1 MSEKSKVSVGR
12 KVAYGFGSVA
22 YGVKNNGFDYFFLI
36 FYSQVMGVSAYLVSL
51 ALLIAL
57 VVDALSDP
65 LIGYMSDNTRSRWG
79 RRHPFMYAAALPVAV
94 AYYFVWNPPSGLS
107 GDALFPYIVT
117 VAVLVRTLITLY
129 EIPSSSL
136 VAEMSDDYDERTTML
151 SYRYFFGWTGGTLMG
166 AFATIVVLVPTET
179 ISNGMFN
186 VEAHGQ
192 VGAIAA
198 GVIFFAILIS
208 ALGTHGMI
216 PELKPPPAARKL
228 GIGLIYRE
236 VFETLASRSFLALF
250 LAALFGAIAS
260 GVSAT
265 LSFYFSTFFW
275 GFSTEQIGLIALSV
289 VVSAVLAF
297 MIAPVISKRF
307 GKKRGA
313 IVVGFM
319 AFTVAPAP
327 IFMRLL
333 GLMPDN
339 ADPMLFPLVLS
350 ITVVDVA
357 LIIAYQIL
365 SSSMI
370 ADLVEEA
377 EIKTQRRNEGVFFAS
392 VTFVRKVTQ
401 GIGAAVAGV
410 LLTLSQFPVGA
421 TPDQVSDSVL
431 HTFGWL
437 YVPVIFGLWMIM
449 IACLSLYSV
458 DRRTHEANLETLASR
473 VSDNAE
479 N

>member
-1 MSEKSKVSVGR
+1 MSDHRPVSIGR

-22 YGVKNNGFDYFFLI
+22 FGVKSNGFDYFFLI

-51 ALLIAL
+51 ALMIAL
-57 VVDALSDP
+57 IVDALSDP
-65 LIGYMSDNTRSRWG
+65 LIGYLSDNTRSRWG
-79 RRHPFMYAAALPVAV
+79 RRHPFMYAAAIPASV
-94 AYYFVWNPPSGLS
+94 AYYFVWNPPAGLE

-117 VAVLVRTLITLY
+117 VAVLVRTLITVY

-136 VAEMSDDYDERTTML
+136 VAEMSGDYDERTSML

-166 AFATIVVLVPTET
+166 AFATIFILVPTAT

-186 VEAHGQ
+186 VEGHGQ

-198 GVIFFAILIS
+198 TVIFLAIMIS
-208 ALGTHGMI
+208 ALGTHKMI
-216 PELKPPPAARKL
+216 PELKPPPPARQMSV
-228 GIGLIYRE
+228 GLIYRE

-250 LAALFGAIAS
+250 LAALFGAVAS
-260 GVSAT
+260 GVSTT

-275 GFSTEQIGLIALSV
+275 GFSTEQIGLISLSV
-289 VVSAVLAF
+289 VISALMAF
-297 MIAPVISKRF
+297 FISPAISKRL

-313 IVVGFM
+313 ITIGLM

-327 IFMRLL
+327 IFLRLL
-333 GLMPDN
+333 GLMPEN
-339 ADPMLFPLVLS
+339 GDPALFPLVLS
-350 ITVVDVA
+350 IIVVDVA
-357 LIIAYQIL
+357 LIIAYQTL

-410 LLTLSQFPVGA
+410 LLTISQFPVGA
-421 TPDQVSDSVL
+421 TPDQVPESVL
-431 HTFGWL
+431 ATFGWL

-458 DRRTHEANLETLASR
+458 DRKKHEANLKALAGR
-473 VSDNAE
+473 D
-479 N
+479 

>member
-1 MSEKSKVSVGR
+1 MRDYRPVSIGR

-22 YGVKNNGFDYFFLI
+22 FGVKSNGFDYFFLI

-51 ALLIAL
+51 ALMIAL
-57 VVDALSDP
+57 IVDALSDP
-65 LIGYMSDNTRSRWG
+65 LIGYLSDNTRSRWG
-79 RRHPFMYAAALPVAV
+79 RRHPFMYAAAVPASV
-94 AYYFVWNPPSGLS
+94 AYYFVWNPPAALE

-117 VAVLVRTLITLY
+117 LAILVRTLITVY

-136 VAEMSDDYDERTTML
+136 VAEMSDNYDERTSML

-166 AFATIVVLVPTET
+166 AFATIFILVPTAS
-179 ISNGMFN
+179 IGNGMFN
-186 VEAHGQ
+186 VEGHGQ

-198 GVIFFAILIS
+198 TVIFLAIMIS
-208 ALGTHGMI
+208 ALGTHKMI
-216 PELKPPPAARKL
+216 PELKPPPPPRQMSV
-228 GIGLIYRE
+228 GLIYRE

-250 LAALFGAIAS
+250 LAALFGAVAS
-260 GVSAT
+260 GVSTT

-275 GFSTEQIGLIALSV
+275 GFSTEQIGVISLSV
-289 VVSAVLAF
+289 VISALMAF
-297 MIAPVISKRF
+297 FISPAISKRL

-313 IVVGFM
+313 ITIGLM

-327 IFMRLL
+327 IFLRLL
-333 GLMPDN
+333 GLMPENGDS
-339 ADPMLFPLVLS
+339 ALFPLVLS
-350 ITVVDVA
+350 IIVVDVA

-410 LLTLSQFPVGA
+410 LLTISQFPAGA
-421 TPDQVSDSVL
+421 TPDQVPQSVL
-431 HTFGWL
+431 ETFGWL

-458 DRRTHEANLETLASR
+458 DRKKHEANLEALAQRS
-473 VSDNAE
+473 
-479 N
+479 

>member
-1 MSEKSKVSVGR
+1 MSDRRPVSIGR

-22 YGVKNNGFDYFFLI
+22 FGVKSNGFDYFFLI

-51 ALLIAL
+51 ALMIAL
-57 VVDALSDP
+57 IVDALSDP
-65 LIGYMSDNTRSRWG
+65 LIGYLSDNTRSRWG
-79 RRHPFMYAAALPVAV
+79 RRHPFMYAAAIPASV
-94 AYYFVWNPPSGLS
+94 AYYFLWNPPAGLQ

-117 VAVLVRTLITLY
+117 LAILVRTLITVY

-136 VAEMSDDYDERTTML
+136 VAEMSGDYDERTSML

-166 AFATIVVLVPTET
+166 AFATLFILVPTAT

-186 VEAHGQ
+186 IEGHGQ

-198 GVIFFAILIS
+198 TVIFLAIMIS
-208 ALGTHGMI
+208 ALGTHKMI
-216 PELKPPPAARKL
+216 PDLKPPPPARQMSV
-228 GIGLIYRE
+228 GLIYRE

-260 GVSAT
+260 GVSTT

-275 GFSTEQIGLIALSV
+275 GFTTEQIGLISLSV
-289 VVSAVLAF
+289 VISALMAF
-297 MIAPVISKRF
+297 FISPAISKRL

-313 IVVGFM
+313 ITIGLM

-327 IFMRLL
+327 IFLRLL
-333 GLMPDN
+333 GLMPEN
-339 ADPMLFPLVLS
+339 GDPALFPLVLS
-350 ITVVDVA
+350 IIVVDVA
-357 LIIAYQIL
+357 LIIAYQTL

-410 LLTLSQFPVGA
+410 LLTISQFPAGA
-421 TPDQVSDSVL
+421 TPDQVPESVL
-431 HTFGWL
+431 TTFGWL

-458 DRRTHEANLETLASR
+458 DRKKHEANLETLAQRS
-473 VSDNAE
+473 
-479 N
+479 

>member
-1 MSEKSKVSVGR
+1 MSTKASVSVGR

-22 YGVKNNGFDYFFLI
+22 FGIKSNGFDYFFLI

-51 ALLIAL
+51 ALMIAL
-57 VVDALSDP
+57 MVDALSDP
-65 LIGYMSDNTRSRWG
+65 LIGYLSDNTRSRWG
-79 RRHPFMYAAALPVAV
+79 RRHPFMYAAAIPAAV
-94 AYYFVWNPPSGLS
+94 AYYFVWNPPAGLE

-117 VAVLVRTLITLY
+117 IAILVRTLITVY

-136 VAEMSDDYDERTTML
+136 VAEMSDDYDERTSML

-166 AFATIVVLVPTET
+166 AFATIFILVPTAT
-179 ISNGMFN
+179 VQNGMFN
-186 VEAHGQ
+186 VEGHGQ

-198 GVIFFAILIS
+198 ISIFLAIMIS
-208 ALGTHGMI
+208 AAGTHKMI
-216 PELKPPPAARKL
+216 PDLKSPPPARKL
-228 GIGLIYRE
+228 SLMLIYRE

-250 LAALFGAIAS
+250 LAALFGAVAS
-260 GVSAT
+260 GVSTT

-275 GFSTEQIGLIALSV
+275 GFSTEQIGLISLSV
-289 VVSAVLAF
+289 VISALMAF
-297 MIAPVISKRF
+297 FISPAISRRL

-313 IVVGFM
+313 ITIGLM

-327 IFMRLL
+327 ILLRLL
-333 GLMPDN
+333 GLMPQN
-339 ADPMLFPLVLS
+339 SDPILFPLVLS
-350 ITVVDVA
+350 IIVVDVA
-357 LIIAYQIL
+357 LIIAYQTL

-377 EIKTQRRNEGVFFAS
+377 EIKTQRRSEGVFFAS

-410 LLTLSQFPVGA
+410 LLTISQFPAGA
-421 TPDQVSDSVL
+421 TPDQVPEAVL
-431 HTFGWL
+431 TTFGWF

-458 DRRTHEANLETLASR
+458 DRSAHEANLETLAKR
-473 VSDNAE
+473 A
-479 N
+479 

>member
-1 MSEKSKVSVGR
+1 MSTKASVSVGR

-22 YGVKNNGFDYFFLI
+22 FGVKSNGFDYFFLI

-51 ALLIAL
+51 ALMIAL
-57 VVDALSDP
+57 MVDALSDP
-65 LIGYMSDNTRSRWG
+65 LIGYLSDNTRSRWG
-79 RRHPFMYAAALPVAV
+79 RRHPFMYAAAIPAAV
-94 AYYFVWNPPSGLS
+94 AYYFVWNPPAGLE

-117 VAVLVRTLITLY
+117 VAILVRTLITVY

-136 VAEMSDDYDERTTML
+136 VAEMSDDYDERTSML

-166 AFATIVVLVPTET
+166 AFATIFILVPTAT
-179 ISNGMFN
+179 VPNGMFN
-186 VEAHGQ
+186 VEGHGQ

-198 GVIFFAILIS
+198 ISIFLAIMIS
-208 ALGTHGMI
+208 ALGTHKMI
-216 PELKPPPAARKL
+216 PDLKPPPPARQL
-228 GIGLIYRE
+228 SLMLIYRE

-250 LAALFGAIAS
+250 LAALFGAVAS
-260 GVSAT
+260 GVSTT

-275 GFSTEQIGLIALSV
+275 GFSTEQIGLISLSV
-289 VVSAVLAF
+289 VISALMAF
-297 MIAPVISKRF
+297 FISPAISRRL

-313 IVVGFM
+313 ITIGLM

-327 IFMRLL
+327 ILLRLL
-333 GLMPDN
+333 GLMPQN
-339 ADPMLFPLVLS
+339 SDPMLFPLVLS
-350 ITVVDVA
+350 IIVVDVA
-357 LIIAYQIL
+357 LIIAYQTL

-377 EIKTQRRNEGVFFAS
+377 EIKTQRRSEGVFFAS

-410 LLTLSQFPVGA
+410 LLTISQFPAGA
-421 TPDQVSDSVL
+421 TPDQVPEAVL
-431 HTFGWL
+431 TTFGWF

-458 DRRTHEANLETLASR
+458 DRRAHEANLETLAKR
-473 VSDNAE
+473 A
-479 N
+479 

>member
-1 MSEKSKVSVGR
+1 MSDRRPVSIGR

-22 YGVKNNGFDYFFLI
+22 FGVKSNGFDYFFLI

-51 ALLIAL
+51 ALMIAL
-57 VVDALSDP
+57 IVDALSDP
-65 LIGYMSDNTRSRWG
+65 LIGYLSDNTRSRWG
-79 RRHPFMYAAALPVAV
+79 RRHPFMYAAAIPASV
-94 AYYFVWNPPSGLS
+94 AYYFVWNPPAGLQ

-117 VAVLVRTLITLY
+117 LAILVRTLITVY

-136 VAEMSDDYDERTTML
+136 VAEMSDDYDERTSML

-166 AFATIVVLVPTET
+166 AFATIFILVPTAT

-186 VEAHGQ
+186 VEGHGQ

-198 GVIFFAILIS
+198 TVIFLAIMIS
-208 ALGTHGMI
+208 ALGTHKMI
-216 PELKPPPAARKL
+216 PDLKPPPPARQMSV
-228 GIGLIYRE
+228 GLIYRE

-250 LAALFGAIAS
+250 LAALFGAVAS
-260 GVSAT
+260 GVSTT

-275 GFSTEQIGLIALSV
+275 GFTTEQIGLISLSV
-289 VVSAVLAF
+289 VISALMAF
-297 MIAPVISKRF
+297 FISPIISKRL

-313 IVVGFM
+313 ITIGLM

-327 IFMRLL
+327 IFLRLL
-333 GLMPDN
+333 GLMPEN
-339 ADPMLFPLVLS
+339 GDPALFPLVLS
-350 ITVVDVA
+350 IIVVDVA
-357 LIIAYQIL
+357 LIIAYQTL
-365 SSSMI
+365 SASMI

-410 LLTLSQFPVGA
+410 LLTISQFPVGA
-421 TPDQVSDSVL
+421 TPDQVPESVL
-431 HTFGWL
+431 TTFGWL

-458 DRRTHEANLETLASR
+458 DRKKHEANLETLAQRS
-473 VSDNAE
+473 
-479 N
+479 

>member
-1 MSEKSKVSVGR
+1 MSDHRPVSIGR

-22 YGVKNNGFDYFFLI
+22 FGVKSNGFDYFFLI

-51 ALLIAL
+51 ALMIAL
-57 VVDALSDP
+57 IVDALSDP
-65 LIGYMSDNTRSRWG
+65 LIGYLSDNTRSRWG
-79 RRHPFMYAAALPVAV
+79 RRHPFMYAAAIPASV
-94 AYYFVWNPPSGLS
+94 AYYFVWNPPAGLE

-117 VAVLVRTLITLY
+117 LAILVRTLITVY

-136 VAEMSDDYDERTTML
+136 VAEMSDNYDERTSML

-166 AFATIVVLVPTET
+166 AFATIFILVPTAT

-186 VEAHGQ
+186 VEGHGQ

-198 GVIFFAILIS
+198 TVIFLAIMIS
-208 ALGTHGMI
+208 ALGTHKMI
-216 PELKPPPAARKL
+216 PELKPPPPARQMSV
-228 GIGLIYRE
+228 GLIYRE

-250 LAALFGAIAS
+250 LAALFGAVAS
-260 GVSAT
+260 GVSTT

-275 GFSTEQIGLIALSV
+275 GFTTEQIGLISLSV
-289 VVSAVLAF
+289 VISALMAF
-297 MIAPVISKRF
+297 FISPAISKRL

-313 IVVGFM
+313 ITIGLM

-327 IFMRLL
+327 IFLRLL
-333 GLMPDN
+333 GLMPEN
-339 ADPMLFPLVLS
+339 GDPVLFPLVLS
-350 ITVVDVA
+350 IIVVDVA
-357 LIIAYQIL
+357 LIIAYQTL
-365 SSSMI
+365 SASMI

-410 LLTLSQFPVGA
+410 LLTISQFPVGA
-421 TPDQVSDSVL
+421 TPDQVPESVL
-431 HTFGWL
+431 TTFGWL

-458 DRRTHEANLETLASR
+458 DRKKHEANLETLAQRS
-473 VSDNAE
+473 
-479 N
+479 

>member
-1 MSEKSKVSVGR
+1 MSSSREVSIGR

-22 YGVKNNGFDYFFLI
+22 FGVKSNGFDYFFLI

-51 ALLIAL
+51 ALMIAL

-65 LIGYMSDNTRSRWG
+65 LIGYLSDNTRSRWG
-79 RRHPFMYAAALPVAV
+79 RRHPFMYAAAIPASV
-94 AYYFVWNPPSGLS
+94 AYYFVWNPPAGLE

-117 VAVLVRTLITLY
+117 VAVLVRTLITVY

-136 VAEMSDDYDERTTML
+136 VAEMSDDYDERTSML

-166 AFATIVVLVPTET
+166 AFATIFILVPTAT

-186 VEAHGQ
+186 VEGHGQ
-192 VGAIAA
+192 VGAIASA
-198 GVIFFAILIS
+198 VIFLAIMIS
-208 ALGTHGMI
+208 ALGTHKMI
-216 PELKPPPAARKL
+216 PELKPPPPARQMS
-228 GIGLIYRE
+228 IGLIYRE

-250 LAALFGAIAS
+250 LAALFGAVAS
-260 GVSAT
+260 GVSTT

-275 GFSTEQIGLIALSV
+275 GFSTEQIGLMSLSV
-289 VVSAVLAF
+289 VISAVMAF
-297 MIAPVISKRF
+297 IISPVISKKL

-313 IVVGFM
+313 ITIGLM

-327 IFMRLL
+327 IFLRLL
-333 GLMPDN
+333 GLMPEN
-339 ADPMLFPLVLS
+339 GDPALFPLVLS
-350 ITVVDVA
+350 IIVVDVA
-357 LIIAYQIL
+357 LIIAYQTL

-410 LLTLSQFPVGA
+410 LLTISQFPVGA
-421 TPDQVSDSVL
+421 TPDQVSETVL
-431 HTFGWL
+431 NTFGWL
-437 YVPVIFGLWMIM
+437 YVPTIFGLWMIM

-458 DRRTHEANLETLASR
+458 DRKKHDANLETLAQRS
-473 VSDNAE
+473 
-479 N
+479 

>member
-1 MSEKSKVSVGR
+1 MPADRQSSARNVSVGR

-22 YGVKNNGFDYFFLI
+22 FGVKSNGFDYFFLI

-51 ALLIAL
+51 ALMVALI
-57 VVDALSDP
+57 VDALSDP
-65 LIGYMSDNTRSRWG
+65 LIGYLSDNTRSRWG
-79 RRHPFMYAAALPVAV
+79 RRHPFMYAAAIPASVS
-94 AYYFVWNPPSGLS
+94 YYYVWNPPAGLE

-117 VAVLVRTLITLY
+117 VAVLVRTLITVY

-136 VAEMSDDYDERTTML
+136 VAEMSDDYDERTSML

-166 AFATIVVLVPTET
+166 AFATIFILVPTAT

-186 VEAHGQ
+186 VEGHGQ

-198 GVIFFAILIS
+198 TVIFLAIMIS
-208 ALGTHGMI
+208 ALGTHKMI
-216 PELKPPPAARKL
+216 PEFKPPPPARKMSV
-228 GIGLIYRE
+228 GLIYRE

-250 LAALFGAIAS
+250 LAALFGAVAT
-260 GVSAT
+260 GVSTT

-275 GFSTEQIGLIALSV
+275 GFSAEQIGLISLSIVISALM
-289 VVSAVLAF
+289 AF
-297 MIAPVISKRF
+297 FISPVISKRF

-313 IVVGFM
+313 ITIGLM

-327 IFMRLL
+327 ILLRLL
-333 GLMPDN
+333 GLMPEN
-339 ADPMLFPLVLS
+339 GDPTLFPLVLS
-350 ITVVDVA
+350 IFVVDVA
-357 LIIAYQIL
+357 LIIAYQTL

-410 LLTLSQFPVGA
+410 LLTISQFPVGA
-421 TPDQVSDSVL
+421 TPDQVPESVVN
-431 HTFGWL
+431 TFGWL

-458 DRRTHEANLETLASR
+458 DRKKHEANLETLARRS
-473 VSDNAE
+473 
-479 N
+479 

>member
-1 MSEKSKVSVGR
+1 MSDHSPVSIGR

-22 YGVKNNGFDYFFLI
+22 FGVKSNGFDYFFLI

-51 ALLIAL
+51 ALMIAL
-57 VVDALSDP
+57 IMDALSDP
-65 LIGYMSDNTRSRWG
+65 LIGYLSDNTRSRWG
-79 RRHPFMYAAALPVAV
+79 RRHPFMYAAAIPASV
-94 AYYFVWNPPSGLS
+94 AYYFVWNPPAGLQ

-117 VAVLVRTLITLY
+117 LAILVRTLITVY

-136 VAEMSDDYDERTTML
+136 VAEMSDDYDERTSML

-166 AFATIVVLVPTET
+166 ALATIFILVPTAT

-186 VEAHGQ
+186 VEGHGQ

-198 GVIFFAILIS
+198 TVIFLAIMIS
-208 ALGTHGMI
+208 ALGTHKMI
-216 PELKPPPAARKL
+216 PDLKPPPPARQMSV
-228 GIGLIYRE
+228 GLIYRE

-250 LAALFGAIAS
+250 LAALFGAVAS
-260 GVSAT
+260 GVSTT

-275 GFSTEQIGLIALSV
+275 GFTTEQIGLISLSV
-289 VVSAVLAF
+289 VISALMAF
-297 MIAPVISKRF
+297 FISPVISKRL

-313 IVVGFM
+313 ITIGLM

-327 IFMRLL
+327 IFFRLL
-333 GLMPDN
+333 GLMPEN
-339 ADPMLFPLVLS
+339 GDPTLFPLVLS
-350 ITVVDVA
+350 IIVVDVA
-357 LIIAYQIL
+357 LIIAYQTL
-365 SSSMI
+365 SASMI

-410 LLTLSQFPVGA
+410 LLTISQFPVGA
-421 TPDQVSDSVL
+421 TPDQVPESVL
-431 HTFGWL
+431 TTFGWL

-458 DRRTHEANLETLASR
+458 DRKKHEANLRALAGR
-473 VSDNAE
+473 D
-479 N
+479 

>member
-1 MSEKSKVSVGR
+1 MSDHRPVSIGR

-22 YGVKNNGFDYFFLI
+22 FGVKSNGFDYFFLI

-51 ALLIAL
+51 ALMIAL
-57 VVDALSDP
+57 IVDALSDP
-65 LIGYMSDNTRSRWG
+65 LIGYLSDNTRSRWG
-79 RRHPFMYAAALPVAV
+79 RRHPFMYAAAIPASV
-94 AYYFVWNPPSGLS
+94 AYYFVWNPPAGLQ

-117 VAVLVRTLITLY
+117 LAILVRTLITVY

-136 VAEMSDDYDERTTML
+136 VAEMSDDYDERTSML

-166 AFATIVVLVPTET
+166 AFATIFILVPTAT

-186 VEAHGQ
+186 VEGHGQ

-198 GVIFFAILIS
+198 TVIFLAIMIS
-208 ALGTHGMI
+208 ALGTHKMI
-216 PELKPPPAARKL
+216 PDLKPPPPARQMSV
-228 GIGLIYRE
+228 GLIYRE

-250 LAALFGAIAS
+250 LAALFGAVAS
-260 GVSAT
+260 GVSTT

-275 GFSTEQIGLIALSV
+275 GFTTEQIGLISLSV
-289 VVSAVLAF
+289 VISALMAF
-297 MIAPVISKRF
+297 FISPIISKRL

-313 IVVGFM
+313 ITIGLM

-327 IFMRLL
+327 IFLRLL
-333 GLMPDN
+333 GLMPEN
-339 ADPMLFPLVLS
+339 GDPALFPLVLS
-350 ITVVDVA
+350 IIVVDVA
-357 LIIAYQIL
+357 LIIAYQTL
-365 SSSMI
+365 SASMI

-410 LLTLSQFPVGA
+410 LLTISQFPVGA
-421 TPDQVSDSVL
+421 TPDQVPESVL
-431 HTFGWL
+431 NAFGWL

-458 DRRTHEANLETLASR
+458 DRKKHEANLETLAQRS
-473 VSDNAE
+473 
-479 N
+479 

>member
-1 MSEKSKVSVGR
+1 MSDHRQVSIGR

-22 YGVKNNGFDYFFLI
+22 FGVKSNGFDYFFLI

-51 ALLIAL
+51 ALMIAL

-65 LIGYMSDNTRSRWG
+65 LIGYLSDNTRSRWG
-79 RRHPFMYAAALPVAV
+79 RRHPFMYAAAIPASV
-94 AYYFVWNPPSGLS
+94 AYYFVWNPPAGLE

-117 VAVLVRTLITLY
+117 IAVLVRTLITVY

-136 VAEMSDDYDERTTML
+136 VAEMSDDYDERTSML

-166 AFATIVVLVPTET
+166 AFATIFILVPTAT

-186 VEAHGQ
+186 VEGHGQ
-192 VGAIAA
+192 VGTIASA
-198 GVIFFAILIS
+198 VIFLAIMIS
-208 ALGTHGMI
+208 ALGTHKMI
-216 PELKPPPAARKL
+216 PELKPPPPARQMS
-228 GIGLIYRE
+228 IGLIYRE

-250 LAALFGAIAS
+250 LAALFGAVAS
-260 GVSAT
+260 GVSTT

-275 GFSTEQIGLIALSV
+275 GFSTEQIGLMSLSV
-289 VVSAVLAF
+289 VISAVMAF
-297 MIAPVISKRF
+297 IISPVISKKL

-313 IVVGFM
+313 ITIGLM

-327 IFMRLL
+327 IFLRLL
-333 GLMPDN
+333 GLMPEN
-339 ADPMLFPLVLS
+339 GDPALFPLVLS
-350 ITVVDVA
+350 IIVVDVA
-357 LIIAYQIL
+357 LIIAYQTL

-410 LLTLSQFPVGA
+410 LLTISQFPVGA
-421 TPDQVSDSVL
+421 TPDQVPEPVL
-431 HTFGWL
+431 NTFGWL
-437 YVPVIFGLWMIM
+437 YVPTIFGLWMIM

-458 DRRTHEANLETLASR
+458 DRKKHEANLKTLAQRS
-473 VSDNAE
+473 
-479 N
+479 

>member
-1 MSEKSKVSVGR
+1 MSDHRPVSIGR

-22 YGVKNNGFDYFFLI
+22 FGVKSNGFDYFFLI

-51 ALLIAL
+51 ALMIAL
-57 VVDALSDP
+57 IVDALSDP
-65 LIGYMSDNTRSRWG
+65 LIGYLSDNTRSRWG
-79 RRHPFMYAAALPVAV
+79 RRHPFMYAAAIPASV
-94 AYYFVWNPPSGLS
+94 AYYFVWNPPAGLE

-117 VAVLVRTLITLY
+117 LAILVRTLITVY

-136 VAEMSDDYDERTTML
+136 VAEMSDNYDERTSML

-166 AFATIVVLVPTET
+166 AFATIFILVPTAT

-186 VEAHGQ
+186 VEGHGQ

-198 GVIFFAILIS
+198 TVIFLAIMIS
-208 ALGTHGMI
+208 ALGTHKMI
-216 PELKPPPAARKL
+216 PELKPPPPARQMSV
-228 GIGLIYRE
+228 GLIYRE

-250 LAALFGAIAS
+250 LAALFGAVAS
-260 GVSAT
+260 GVSTT

-275 GFSTEQIGLIALSV
+275 GFTTEQIGLISLSV
-289 VVSAVLAF
+289 VISALMAF
-297 MIAPVISKRF
+297 LISPAISKRL

-313 IVVGFM
+313 ITIGLM

-327 IFMRLL
+327 IFLRLL
-333 GLMPDN
+333 GLMPEN
-339 ADPMLFPLVLS
+339 GDPVLFPLVLS
-350 ITVVDVA
+350 IIVVDVA
-357 LIIAYQIL
+357 LIIAYQTL
-365 SSSMI
+365 SASMI

-410 LLTLSQFPVGA
+410 LLTISQFPVGA
-421 TPDQVSDSVL
+421 TPDQVPESVL
-431 HTFGWL
+431 TTFGWL

-458 DRRTHEANLETLASR
+458 DRKKHEANLKTLAQRS
-473 VSDNAE
+473 
-479 N
+479 

>member
-1 MSEKSKVSVGR
+1 MSDRRPVSIGR
-12 KVAYGFGSVA
+12 KAAYGFGSVA
-22 YGVKNNGFDYFFLI
+22 FGVKSNGFDYFFLI

-51 ALLIAL
+51 ALMIAL
-57 VVDALSDP
+57 IVDALSDP
-65 LIGYMSDNTRSRWG
+65 LIGYLSDNTRSRWG
-79 RRHPFMYAAALPVAV
+79 RRHPFMYAAAIPASV
-94 AYYFVWNPPSGLS
+94 AYYFVWNPPAGLE

-117 VAVLVRTLITLY
+117 LAILVRTLITVY

-136 VAEMSDDYDERTTML
+136 VAEMSDDYDERTSML

-166 AFATIVVLVPTET
+166 AFATIFILVPTAT

-186 VEAHGQ
+186 VEGHGQ

-198 GVIFFAILIS
+198 TVIFLAIMIS
-208 ALGTHGMI
+208 ALGTHKMI
-216 PELKPPPAARKL
+216 PDLKPPPPARQMSV
-228 GIGLIYRE
+228 GLIYRE

-250 LAALFGAIAS
+250 LAALFGAVAS
-260 GVSAT
+260 GVSTT

-275 GFSTEQIGLIALSV
+275 GFTAEQIGLISLSV
-289 VVSAVLAF
+289 VISALMAF
-297 MIAPVISKRF
+297 FISPAISKRL

-313 IVVGFM
+313 ITIGLM

-327 IFMRLL
+327 IFLRLL
-333 GLMPDN
+333 GLMPEN
-339 ADPMLFPLVLS
+339 GDPALFPLVLS
-350 ITVVDVA
+350 IIVVDVA
-357 LIIAYQIL
+357 LIIAYQTL
-365 SSSMI
+365 SASMI

-410 LLTLSQFPVGA
+410 LLTISQFPVGA
-421 TPDQVSDSVL
+421 TPDQVPESVL
-431 HTFGWL
+431 TTFGWL

-458 DRRTHEANLETLASR
+458 DRKKHEANLETLAQRS
-473 VSDNAE
+473 
-479 N
+479 

>member
-1 MSEKSKVSVGR
+1 MSDHRQVSIGR

-22 YGVKNNGFDYFFLI
+22 FGVKSNGFDYFFLI

-51 ALLIAL
+51 ALMIAL

-65 LIGYMSDNTRSRWG
+65 LIGYLSDNTRSRWG
-79 RRHPFMYAAALPVAV
+79 RRHPFMYAAAIPASV
-94 AYYFVWNPPSGLS
+94 AYYFVWNPPAGLE

-117 VAVLVRTLITLY
+117 IAVLVRTLITVY

-136 VAEMSDDYDERTTML
+136 VAEMSDDYDERTSML

-166 AFATIVVLVPTET
+166 AFATIFILVPTAT

-186 VEAHGQ
+186 VEGHGQ
-192 VGAIAA
+192 VGTIASA
-198 GVIFFAILIS
+198 VIFLAIMIS
-208 ALGTHGMI
+208 ALGTHKMI
-216 PELKPPPAARKL
+216 PELKPPPPARQMS
-228 GIGLIYRE
+228 IGLIYRE

-250 LAALFGAIAS
+250 LAALFGAVAS
-260 GVSAT
+260 GVSTT

-275 GFSTEQIGLIALSV
+275 GFSTEQIGLMSLSV
-289 VVSAVLAF
+289 VISAVMAF
-297 MIAPVISKRF
+297 IISPVISKKL

-313 IVVGFM
+313 ITIGLT

-327 IFMRLL
+327 IFLRLL
-333 GLMPDN
+333 GLMPEN
-339 ADPMLFPLVLS
+339 GDPALFPLVLS
-350 ITVVDVA
+350 IIVVDVA
-357 LIIAYQIL
+357 LIIAYQTL

-410 LLTLSQFPVGA
+410 LLTISQFPVGA
-421 TPDQVSDSVL
+421 TPDQVPEPVL
-431 HTFGWL
+431 NTFGWL
-437 YVPVIFGLWMIM
+437 YVPTIFGLWMIM

-458 DRRTHEANLETLASR
+458 DRKKHEANLKTLAQRS
-473 VSDNAE
+473 
-479 N
+479 

>member
-1 MSEKSKVSVGR
+1 MSDHRQVSIGR

-22 YGVKNNGFDYFFLI
+22 FGVKSNGFDYFFLI

-51 ALLIAL
+51 ALMIAL

-65 LIGYMSDNTRSRWG
+65 LIGYLSDNTRSRWG
-79 RRHPFMYAAALPVAV
+79 RRHPFMYAAAIPASV
-94 AYYFVWNPPSGLS
+94 AYYFVWNPPAGLE

-117 VAVLVRTLITLY
+117 IAVLVRTLITVY

-136 VAEMSDDYDERTTML
+136 VAEMSDDYDERTSML

-166 AFATIVVLVPTET
+166 AFATIFILVPTAT

-186 VEAHGQ
+186 VEGHGQ
-192 VGAIAA
+192 VGAIASA
-198 GVIFFAILIS
+198 VIFLAIMIS
-208 ALGTHGMI
+208 ALGTHKMI
-216 PELKPPPAARKL
+216 PELKPPPPARQMS
-228 GIGLIYRE
+228 IGLIYRE

-250 LAALFGAIAS
+250 LAALFGAVAS
-260 GVSAT
+260 GVSTT

-275 GFSTEQIGLIALSV
+275 GFSTEQIGLISLSV
-289 VVSAVLAF
+289 VISAVMAF
-297 MIAPVISKRF
+297 IISPVISKKL

-313 IVVGFM
+313 ITIGLM

-327 IFMRLL
+327 IFLRLL
-333 GLMPDN
+333 GLMPEN
-339 ADPMLFPLVLS
+339 GDPALFPLVLS
-350 ITVVDVA
+350 IIVVDVA
-357 LIIAYQIL
+357 LIIAYQTL

-410 LLTLSQFPVGA
+410 LLTISQFPVGA
-421 TPDQVSDSVL
+421 TPDQVPEPVL
-431 HTFGWL
+431 NTFGWL
-437 YVPVIFGLWMIM
+437 YVPTIFGLWMIM

-458 DRRTHEANLETLASR
+458 DRKKHEANLETLAQRS
-473 VSDNAE
+473 
-479 N
+479 

>member
-1 MSEKSKVSVGR
+1 MSDHRPVSIGR

-22 YGVKNNGFDYFFLI
+22 FGVKSNGFDYFFLI

-51 ALLIAL
+51 ALMIAL
-57 VVDALSDP
+57 IVDALSDP
-65 LIGYMSDNTRSRWG
+65 LIGYLSDNTRSPWG
-79 RRHPFMYAAALPVAV
+79 RRHPFMYAAAIPASV
-94 AYYFVWNPPSGLS
+94 AYYFVWNPPAGLE

-117 VAVLVRTLITLY
+117 LAIFVRTLITVY

-136 VAEMSDDYDERTTML
+136 VAEMSDDYDERTSML

-166 AFATIVVLVPTET
+166 AFATIFILVPTAT

-186 VEAHGQ
+186 VEGHGQ

-198 GVIFFAILIS
+198 TVIFLAIMIS
-208 ALGTHGMI
+208 ALGTHKMI
-216 PELKPPPAARKL
+216 PDLKPPPPARQMSV
-228 GIGLIYRE
+228 GLIYRE

-250 LAALFGAIAS
+250 LAALFGAVAS
-260 GVSAT
+260 GVSTT

-275 GFSTEQIGLIALSV
+275 GFTTEQIGLISLSV
-289 VVSAVLAF
+289 VISALMAF
-297 MIAPVISKRF
+297 FISPAISKRL

-313 IVVGFM
+313 ITIGLM

-327 IFMRLL
+327 IFLRLL
-333 GLMPDN
+333 GLMPEN
-339 ADPMLFPLVLS
+339 GDPALFPLVLS
-350 ITVVDVA
+350 IIVVDVA
-357 LIIAYQIL
+357 LIIAYQTL

-421 TPDQVSDSVL
+421 TPDQVPESVL
-431 HTFGWL
+431 ATFGWL

-458 DRRTHEANLETLASR
+458 DRKKHEANLETLAQRS
-473 VSDNAE
+473 
-479 N
+479 

>member
-1 MSEKSKVSVGR
+1 MSTKASVSVGR

-22 YGVKNNGFDYFFLI
+22 FGVKSNGFDYFFLI

-51 ALLIAL
+51 ALMIAL
-57 VVDALSDP
+57 MVDALSDP
-65 LIGYMSDNTRSRWG
+65 LIGYLSDNTRSRWG
-79 RRHPFMYAAALPVAV
+79 RRHPFMYAAAIPAAV
-94 AYYFVWNPPSGLS
+94 AYYFVWNPPAGLE

-117 VAVLVRTLITLY
+117 IAILVRTLITVY

-136 VAEMSDDYDERTTML
+136 VAEMSDDYDERTSML

-166 AFATIVVLVPTET
+166 AFATIFILVPTAT
-179 ISNGMFN
+179 VQNGMFN
-186 VEAHGQ
+186 VEGHGQ

-198 GVIFFAILIS
+198 ISIFLAIMIS
-208 ALGTHGMI
+208 AAGTHKMI
-216 PELKPPPAARKL
+216 PDLKSPPPARKL
-228 GIGLIYRE
+228 SLMLIYRE

-250 LAALFGAIAS
+250 LAALFGAVAS
-260 GVSAT
+260 GVSTT

-275 GFSTEQIGLIALSV
+275 GFSTEQIGLISLSV
-289 VVSAVLAF
+289 VISALMAF
-297 MIAPVISKRF
+297 FISPAISRRL

-313 IVVGFM
+313 ITIGLM

-327 IFMRLL
+327 ILLRLL
-333 GLMPDN
+333 GLMPQN
-339 ADPMLFPLVLS
+339 SDPMLFPLVLS
-350 ITVVDVA
+350 IIVVDVA
-357 LIIAYQIL
+357 LIIAYQTL

-377 EIKTQRRNEGVFFAS
+377 EIKTQRRSEGVFFAS

-410 LLTLSQFPVGA
+410 LLTISQFPAGA
-421 TPDQVSDSVL
+421 TPDQVPEAVL
-431 HTFGWL
+431 TTFGWF

-458 DRRTHEANLETLASR
+458 DRRAHEANLETLAKR
-473 VSDNAE
+473 A
-479 N
+479 

>member
-1 MSEKSKVSVGR
+1 MSTKGSVSVRR
-12 KVAYGFGSVA
+12 KAAYGFGSVA
-22 YGVKNNGFDYFFLI
+22 FGVKSNGFDYFFLI

-51 ALLIAL
+51 ALMIAL
-57 VVDALSDP
+57 MVDALSDP
-65 LIGYMSDNTRSRWG
+65 LIGYLSDNTRSRWG
-79 RRHPFMYAAALPVAV
+79 RRHPFMYAAAIPAAV
-94 AYYFVWNPPSGLS
+94 AYYFVWNPPAGLE

-117 VAVLVRTLITLY
+117 VAILVRTLITVY

-136 VAEMSDDYDERTTML
+136 VAEMSDDYDERTSML

-166 AFATIVVLVPTET
+166 AFATIFILVPTAT
-179 ISNGMFN
+179 VPNGMFN
-186 VEAHGQ
+186 VEGHGQ

-198 GVIFFAILIS
+198 ISIFLAIMIS
-208 ALGTHGMI
+208 ALGTHKMI
-216 PELKPPPAARKL
+216 PDLKPPPPARQL
-228 GIGLIYRE
+228 SLMLIYRE

-250 LAALFGAIAS
+250 LAALFGAVAS
-260 GVSAT
+260 GVSTT

-275 GFSTEQIGLIALSV
+275 GFSTEQIGLISLSV
-289 VVSAVLAF
+289 VISALMAF
-297 MIAPVISKRF
+297 FISPAISRRL

-313 IVVGFM
+313 ITIGLM

-327 IFMRLL
+327 ILLRLL
-333 GLMPDN
+333 GLMPQN
-339 ADPMLFPLVLS
+339 SDPMLFPLVLS
-350 ITVVDVA
+350 IIVVDVA
-357 LIIAYQIL
+357 LIIAYQTL

-377 EIKTQRRNEGVFFAS
+377 EIKTQRRSEGVFFAS

-410 LLTLSQFPVGA
+410 LLTISQFPAGA
-421 TPDQVSDSVL
+421 TPDQVPEAVL
-431 HTFGWL
+431 TTFGWF

-458 DRRTHEANLETLASR
+458 DRRAHEANLETLAKR
-473 VSDNAE
+473 A
-479 N
+479 

>member
-12 KVAYGFGSVA
+12 KVAYGFGSIA

-57 VVDALSDP
+57 VIDALSDP

-94 AYYFVWNPPSGLS
+94 AYYFVWNPPSGLE

-208 ALGTHGMI
+208 ALGTHSMI

-260 GVSAT
+260 GVSTT

-431 HTFGWL
+431 HMFGWL

>member
-1 MSEKSKVSVGR
+1 MSSSREVSIGR

-22 YGVKNNGFDYFFLI
+22 FGVKSNGFDYFFLI

-51 ALLIAL
+51 ALMIAL

-65 LIGYMSDNTRSRWG
+65 LIGYLSDNTRSRWG
-79 RRHPFMYAAALPVAV
+79 RRHPFMYAAAIPASV
-94 AYYFVWNPPSGLS
+94 AYYFVWNPPAGLE

-117 VAVLVRTLITLY
+117 VAVLVRTLITVY

-136 VAEMSDDYDERTTML
+136 VAEMSDDYDERTSML

-166 AFATIVVLVPTET
+166 AFATIFILVPTAT

-186 VEAHGQ
+186 VEGHGQ
-192 VGAIAA
+192 VGAIASA
-198 GVIFFAILIS
+198 VIFLAIMTS
-208 ALGTHGMI
+208 ALGTHKMI
-216 PELKPPPAARKL
+216 PELKPPPPARQMS
-228 GIGLIYRE
+228 IGLIYRE

-250 LAALFGAIAS
+250 LAALFGAVAS
-260 GVSAT
+260 GVSTT

-275 GFSTEQIGLIALSV
+275 GFSTEQIGLMSLSV
-289 VVSAVLAF
+289 VISAVMAF
-297 MIAPVISKRF
+297 IISPVISKKL

-313 IVVGFM
+313 ITIGLM

-327 IFMRLL
+327 IFLRLL
-333 GLMPDN
+333 GLMPEN
-339 ADPMLFPLVLS
+339 GDPALFPLVLS
-350 ITVVDVA
+350 IIVVDVA
-357 LIIAYQIL
+357 LIIAYQTL

-410 LLTLSQFPVGA
+410 LLTISQFPVGA
-421 TPDQVSDSVL
+421 TPDQVPEPVL
-431 HTFGWL
+431 NTFGWL
-437 YVPVIFGLWMIM
+437 YVPTIFGLWMIM

-458 DRRTHEANLETLASR
+458 DRKKHEANLETLAQRS
-473 VSDNAE
+473 
-479 N
+479 

>member
-1 MSEKSKVSVGR
+1 MSDHRPVSIGR

-22 YGVKNNGFDYFFLI
+22 FGVKSNGFDYFFLI

-51 ALLIAL
+51 ALMIAL
-57 VVDALSDP
+57 IVDALSDP
-65 LIGYMSDNTRSRWG
+65 LIGYLSDNTRSRWG
-79 RRHPFMYAAALPVAV
+79 RRHPFMYAAAIPVSV
-94 AYYFVWNPPSGLS
+94 AYYFVWNPPAGLE

-117 VAVLVRTLITLY
+117 LAILVRTLITVY

-136 VAEMSDDYDERTTML
+136 VAEMSDDYDERTSML

-166 AFATIVVLVPTET
+166 AFATIFILVPTAT

-186 VEAHGQ
+186 VEGHGQ

-198 GVIFFAILIS
+198 TVIFLAIMIS
-208 ALGTHGMI
+208 ALGTHKMI
-216 PELKPPPAARKL
+216 PDLKPPPPARQMSV
-228 GIGLIYRE
+228 GLIYRE

-250 LAALFGAIAS
+250 LAALFGAVAS
-260 GVSAT
+260 GVSTT

-275 GFSTEQIGLIALSV
+275 GFTTEQIGLISLSV
-289 VVSAVLAF
+289 VISALMAF
-297 MIAPVISKRF
+297 FISPAISKRL

-313 IVVGFM
+313 ITIGLM

-327 IFMRLL
+327 IFLRLL
-333 GLMPDN
+333 GLMPEN
-339 ADPMLFPLVLS
+339 GDPALFPLVLS
-350 ITVVDVA
+350 IIVVDVA
-357 LIIAYQIL
+357 LIIAYQTL

-421 TPDQVSDSVL
+421 TPDQVPESVL
-431 HTFGWL
+431 ATFGWL

-458 DRRTHEANLETLASR
+458 DRKKHEANLETLAQRS
-473 VSDNAE
+473 
-479 N
+479 

>member
-1 MSEKSKVSVGR
+1 MSDHRPVSIGR

-22 YGVKNNGFDYFFLI
+22 FGVKSNGFDYFFLI

-51 ALLIAL
+51 ALMIAL
-57 VVDALSDP
+57 IVDALSDP
-65 LIGYMSDNTRSRWG
+65 LIGYLSDNTRSRWG
-79 RRHPFMYAAALPVAV
+79 RRHPFMYAAAIPASV
-94 AYYFVWNPPSGLS
+94 AYYFVWNPPSGLE

-117 VAVLVRTLITLY
+117 LAILVRTLITVY

-136 VAEMSDDYDERTTML
+136 VAEMSDDYDERTSML

-166 AFATIVVLVPTET
+166 AFATIFILVPTTT

-186 VEAHGQ
+186 VEGHGQ

-198 GVIFFAILIS
+198 TVIFLAIMIS
-208 ALGTHGMI
+208 ALGTHKMI
-216 PELKPPPAARKL
+216 PDLKPPPPARQMSV
-228 GIGLIYRE
+228 GLIYRE

-250 LAALFGAIAS
+250 LAALFGAVAS
-260 GVSAT
+260 GVSTT

-275 GFSTEQIGLIALSV
+275 GFTTEQIGLISLSV
-289 VVSAVLAF
+289 VISALMAF
-297 MIAPVISKRF
+297 FISPAISKRL

-313 IVVGFM
+313 ITIGLM

-327 IFMRLL
+327 IFLRLL
-333 GLMPDN
+333 GLMPEN
-339 ADPMLFPLVLS
+339 GDPALFPLVLS
-350 ITVVDVA
+350 IIVVDVA

-410 LLTLSQFPVGA
+410 LLTISQFPVGA
-421 TPDQVSDSVL
+421 TPDQVPESVL
-431 HTFGWL
+431 TTFGWL

-458 DRRTHEANLETLASR
+458 DRKKHEANLETLAQRS
-473 VSDNAE
+473 
-479 N
+479 

>member
-1 MSEKSKVSVGR
+1 MSTKASVSVGR

-22 YGVKNNGFDYFFLI
+22 FGVKSNGFDYFFLI

-51 ALLIAL
+51 ALMIAL
-57 VVDALSDP
+57 MVDALSDP
-65 LIGYMSDNTRSRWG
+65 LIGYLSDNTRSRWG
-79 RRHPFMYAAALPVAV
+79 RRHPFMYAAAIPAAV
-94 AYYFVWNPPSGLS
+94 AYYFVWNPPAGLE

-117 VAVLVRTLITLY
+117 IAILVRTLITVY

-136 VAEMSDDYDERTTML
+136 VAEMSDDYDERTSML

-166 AFATIVVLVPTET
+166 AFATIFILVPTAT
-179 ISNGMFN
+179 VPNGMFN
-186 VEAHGQ
+186 VEGHGQ

-198 GVIFFAILIS
+198 ISIFLAIMIS
-208 ALGTHGMI
+208 ALGTHKMI
-216 PELKPPPAARKL
+216 PDLKPPPPARQL
-228 GIGLIYRE
+228 SLMLIYRE

-250 LAALFGAIAS
+250 LAALFGAVAS
-260 GVSAT
+260 GVSTT

-275 GFSTEQIGLIALSV
+275 EFSTEQIGLISLSV
-289 VVSAVLAF
+289 VISALMAF
-297 MIAPVISKRF
+297 FISPAISRRL

-313 IVVGFM
+313 IIIGLM

-327 IFMRLL
+327 ILLRLL
-333 GLMPDN
+333 GLMPQN
-339 ADPMLFPLVLS
+339 SDPMLFPLVLS
-350 ITVVDVA
+350 IIVVDVA
-357 LIIAYQIL
+357 LIIAYQTL

-377 EIKTQRRNEGVFFAS
+377 EIKTQRRSEGVFFAS

-410 LLTLSQFPVGA
+410 LLTISQFPAGA
-421 TPDQVSDSVL
+421 TPDQVPEAVL
-431 HTFGWL
+431 TTFGWL

-458 DRRTHEANLETLASR
+458 DRRAHEANLKTLAKRS
-473 VSDNAE
+473 
-479 N
+479 

>member
-1 MSEKSKVSVGR
+1 M
-12 KVAYGFGSVA
+12 AF
-22 YGVKNNGFDYFFLI
+22 GVKSNGFDYFFLI

-51 ALLIAL
+51 ALMIAL

-65 LIGYMSDNTRSRWG
+65 LIGYLSDNTRSRWG
-79 RRHPFMYAAALPVAV
+79 RRHPFMYAAAIPASV
-94 AYYFVWNPPSGLS
+94 AYYFVWNPPAGLE

-117 VAVLVRTLITLY
+117 IAVLVRTLITVY

-136 VAEMSDDYDERTTML
+136 VAEMSDDYDERTSML

-166 AFATIVVLVPTET
+166 AFATIFILVPTAT

-186 VEAHGQ
+186 VEGHGQ
-192 VGAIAA
+192 VGAIASA
-198 GVIFFAILIS
+198 VIFLAIMIS
-208 ALGTHGMI
+208 ALGTHKLI
-216 PELKPPPAARKL
+216 PELKPPPPARQMS
-228 GIGLIYRE
+228 IGLIYRE

-250 LAALFGAIAS
+250 LAALFGAVAS
-260 GVSAT
+260 GVSTT

-275 GFSTEQIGLIALSV
+275 GFSTEQIGLMSLSV
-289 VVSAVLAF
+289 VISAVMAF
-297 MIAPVISKRF
+297 IISPVISKKL

-313 IVVGFM
+313 ITIGLM

-327 IFMRLL
+327 IFLRLL
-333 GLMPDN
+333 GLMPEN
-339 ADPMLFPLVLS
+339 GDPALFPLVLS
-350 ITVVDVA
+350 IIVVDVA
-357 LIIAYQIL
+357 LIIAYQTL

-410 LLTLSQFPVGA
+410 LLTISQFPVGA
-421 TPDQVSDSVL
+421 TPDQVPEPVL
-431 HTFGWL
+431 NTFGWL
-437 YVPVIFGLWMIM
+437 YVPTIFGLWMIM

-458 DRRTHEANLETLASR
+458 DRKKHEANLETLAQRS
-473 VSDNAE
+473 
-479 N
+479 

>member
-1 MSEKSKVSVGR
+1 MSTKASVSVGR

-22 YGVKNNGFDYFFLI
+22 FGVKSNGFDYFFLI

-51 ALLIAL
+51 ALMIAL
-57 VVDALSDP
+57 MVDALSDP
-65 LIGYMSDNTRSRWG
+65 LIGYLSDNTRSRWG
-79 RRHPFMYAAALPVAV
+79 RRHPFMYAAAIPAAV
-94 AYYFVWNPPSGLS
+94 AYYFVWNPPAGLE

-117 VAVLVRTLITLY
+117 IAILVRTLITVY

-136 VAEMSDDYDERTTML
+136 VAEMSDDYDERTSML

-166 AFATIVVLVPTET
+166 AFATIFILVPTA
-179 ISNGMFN
+179 SVQNGMFN
-186 VEAHGQ
+186 VEGHGQ

-198 GVIFFAILIS
+198 ISIFLAIMIS
-208 ALGTHGMI
+208 AAGTHKMI
-216 PELKPPPAARKL
+216 PDLKSPPPARKL
-228 GIGLIYRE
+228 SLMLIYRE

-250 LAALFGAIAS
+250 LAALFGAVAS
-260 GVSAT
+260 GVSTT

-275 GFSTEQIGLIALSV
+275 GFSTEQIGLISLSV
-289 VVSAVLAF
+289 VISALMAF
-297 MIAPVISKRF
+297 FISPAISRRL

-313 IVVGFM
+313 ITIGLM

-327 IFMRLL
+327 ILLRLL
-333 GLMPDN
+333 GLMPQN
-339 ADPMLFPLVLS
+339 SDPMLFPLVLS
-350 ITVVDVA
+350 IIVVDVA
-357 LIIAYQIL
+357 LIIAYQTL

-377 EIKTQRRNEGVFFAS
+377 EIKTQRRSEGVFFAS

-410 LLTLSQFPVGA
+410 LLTISQFPAGA
-421 TPDQVSDSVL
+421 TPDQVPEAVL
-431 HTFGWL
+431 TTFGWF

-458 DRRTHEANLETLASR
+458 DRRAHEANLETLAKR
-473 VSDNAE
+473 A
-479 N
+479 

>member
-1 MSEKSKVSVGR
+1 MSDHRPVSIGR

-22 YGVKNNGFDYFFLI
+22 FGVKSNGFDYFFLI

-51 ALLIAL
+51 ALMIAL
-57 VVDALSDP
+57 IVDALSDP
-65 LIGYMSDNTRSRWG
+65 LIGYLSDNTRSRWG
-79 RRHPFMYAAALPVAV
+79 RRHPFMYAAAIPASV
-94 AYYFVWNPPSGLS
+94 AYYFVWNPPAGLQ

-117 VAVLVRTLITLY
+117 LAILVRTLITVY

-136 VAEMSDDYDERTTML
+136 VAEMSDDYDERTSML

-166 AFATIVVLVPTET
+166 AFATIFILVPTET

-186 VEAHGQ
+186 VEGHGQ

-198 GVIFFAILIS
+198 TVIFLAIMIS
-208 ALGTHGMI
+208 ALGTHKMI
-216 PELKPPPAARKL
+216 PDLKPPPPARQMSV
-228 GIGLIYRE
+228 GLIYRE

-250 LAALFGAIAS
+250 LAALFGAVAS
-260 GVSAT
+260 GVSTT

-275 GFSTEQIGLIALSV
+275 GFTTEQIGLISLSV
-289 VVSAVLAF
+289 VISALMAF
-297 MIAPVISKRF
+297 FISPIISKRL

-313 IVVGFM
+313 ITIGLM

-327 IFMRLL
+327 IFLRLL
-333 GLMPDN
+333 GLMPEN
-339 ADPMLFPLVLS
+339 GDPALFPLVLS
-350 ITVVDVA
+350 IIVVDVA
-357 LIIAYQIL
+357 LIIAYQTL
-365 SSSMI
+365 SASMI

-410 LLTLSQFPVGA
+410 LLTISQFPVGA
-421 TPDQVSDSVL
+421 TPDQVPESVL
-431 HTFGWL
+431 NAFGWL

-449 IACLSLYSV
+449 IACLSMYSV
-458 DRRTHEANLETLASR
+458 DRKKHEANLETLARRS
-473 VSDNAE
+473 
-479 N
+479 

>member
-1 MSEKSKVSVGR
+1 MSDHRPVSIGR

-22 YGVKNNGFDYFFLI
+22 FGVKSNGFDYFFLI

-51 ALLIAL
+51 ALMIAL
-57 VVDALSDP
+57 IVDALSDP
-65 LIGYMSDNTRSRWG
+65 LIGYLSDNTRSRWG
-79 RRHPFMYAAALPVAV
+79 RRHPFMYAAAIPASV
-94 AYYFVWNPPSGLS
+94 AYYFVWNPPAGLQ

-117 VAVLVRTLITLY
+117 LAILVRTLITVY

-136 VAEMSDDYDERTTML
+136 VAEMSEDYDERTSML

-166 AFATIVVLVPTET
+166 AVATIFILVPTAT

-186 VEAHGQ
+186 VEGHGQ

-198 GVIFFAILIS
+198 TVIFLAIMIS
-208 ALGTHGMI
+208 ALGTHKMI
-216 PELKPPPAARKL
+216 PDLKPPPPARQMSV
-228 GIGLIYRE
+228 GLIYRE

-250 LAALFGAIAS
+250 LAALFGAVAT
-260 GVSAT
+260 GVSTT

-275 GFSTEQIGLIALSV
+275 GFTTEQIGLISLSV
-289 VVSAVLAF
+289 VISALMAF
-297 MIAPVISKRF
+297 FISPFISKRL

-313 IVVGFM
+313 ITIGLM

-327 IFMRLL
+327 IFLRLL
-333 GLMPDN
+333 GLMPEN
-339 ADPMLFPLVLS
+339 GDPALFPLVLS
-350 ITVVDVA
+350 IIVVDVA
-357 LIIAYQIL
+357 LIIAYQTL
-365 SSSMI
+365 SASMI

-410 LLTLSQFPVGA
+410 LLTISQFPVGA
-421 TPDQVSDSVL
+421 TPDQVPESVL
-431 HTFGWL
+431 NAFGWL

-449 IACLSLYSV
+449 IACLSMYSV
-458 DRRTHEANLETLASR
+458 DRKKHEANLETLAQRS
-473 VSDNAE
+473 
-479 N
+479 